1 MNYDEELQEKLEQEI
16 KNLEQ
21 ELLQLE
27 PKIILDRA
35 YEYVSK
41 VHIKDEILGRN
52 YLDNEEI
59 NAIMKTDNVL
69 QSCYD
74 SWQDEDSSLCEM
86 YETSIDEALEDI
98 VKEYKEN
105 RQKFKER

>member
-1 MNYDEELQEKLEQEI
+1 MEYDEELQEKLEQEI
-16 KNLEQ
+16 KELEQ

-27 PKIILDRA
+27 PKMILDRA

-41 VHIKDEILGRN
+41 VQIKDEILDRD
-52 YLDNEEI
+52 LDYEER

-74 SWQDEDSSLCEM
+74 SWLDEDSSLSEM
-86 YETSIDEALEDI
+86 YEFSIDEAIEDI
-98 VKEYKEN
+98 VKENK
-105 RQKFKER
+105 QKFKER

>member
-1 MNYDEELQEKLEQEI
+1 MEEELQEKLEQEI
-16 KNLEQ
+16 KDLEQ

-27 PKIILDRA
+27 PKTILDRA

-41 VHIKDEILGRN
+41 IHIKDEILGRN

-69 QSCYD
+69 QICYD

-86 YETSIDEALEDI
+86 YETSVDEALEII
-98 VKEYKEN
+98 VDDYKEN
-105 RQKFKER
+105 KTKFRER